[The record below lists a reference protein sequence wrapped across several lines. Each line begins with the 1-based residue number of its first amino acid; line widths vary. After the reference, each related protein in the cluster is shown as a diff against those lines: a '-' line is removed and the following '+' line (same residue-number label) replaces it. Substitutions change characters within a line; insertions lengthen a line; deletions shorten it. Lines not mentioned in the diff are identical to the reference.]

1 MSIRSASK
9 AIILH
14 DNKVLLNV
22 SHRKNFGEY
31 YILPGGGQNQYETME
46 EAVVRECLEETGY
59 TVRPEALVAVH
70 EEIYTNRDFRR
81 DHPDHAHKIFHIFR
95 CSLASMDQAVPS
107 EQDANQT
114 GCAWLD
120 ITAVPSI
127 RLYPARVHE
136 QFMDIIKAD
145 QPLYLGSAEVAF

>member
-14 DNKVLLNV
+14 ENKVLLNQ
-22 SHRKNFGEY
+22 SRREDFGEY
-31 YILPGGGQNQYETME
+31 FVLPGGGQNQYETME
-46 EAVVRECLEETGY
+46 DAVIRECLEETGY

-70 EEIYTNRDFRR
+70 EEIYTNKAFRR

-95 CSLASMDQAVPS
+95 CSLASIDQSKPT

-114 GCAWLD
+114 GCVWIDLAD
-120 ITAVPSI
+120 VPNI
-127 RLYPARVHE
+127 RLFPKRVHE
-136 QFMDIIKAD
+136 RFLELVKTD
-145 QPLYLGSAEVAF
+145 QPLYLGTAEVTF